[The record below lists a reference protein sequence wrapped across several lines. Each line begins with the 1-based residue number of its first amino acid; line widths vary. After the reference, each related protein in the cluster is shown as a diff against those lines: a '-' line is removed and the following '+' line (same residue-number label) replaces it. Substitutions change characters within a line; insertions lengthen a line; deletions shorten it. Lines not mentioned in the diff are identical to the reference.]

1 MKLSEYVLLP
11 AEERRKH
18 VDLTTP
24 CTHDRVHLRRKKLC
38 DLLGLE
44 DDLGF
49 LKKLNLCQRSLCDSV
64 EEEKRTCANP
74 RHSWFTYW
82 NEPRETATRVWV
94 SLFDGFVASAG
105 LVVAHNRAVGQPDDA
120 RVRLTP
126 AEHAE
131 LHSLYENFRL
141 TTEDGRR
148 RRGLRLPREHW
159 PERVKKLAEA
169 FQKPET

>member
-24 CTHDRVHLRRKKLC
+24 CKCDRKHLRRKKLC

-44 DDLGF
+44 DDLGH

-64 EEEKRTCANP
+64 EEERTCTNP
-74 RHSWFTYW
+74 RHSWVTHW

-94 SLFDGFVASAG
+94 SLFDGFVAAAG
-105 LVVAHNRAVGQPDDA
+105 PVVAHNRAVGQPESA

-126 AEHAE
+126 EEHAE
-131 LHSLYENFRL
+131 LHTVYEEFTYTVKADN
-141 TTEDGRR
+141 GARR
-148 RRGLRLPREHW
+148 RRGKRLPPEYW
-159 PERVKKLAEA
+159 PERFKELIKTLHEY
-169 FQKPET
+169 